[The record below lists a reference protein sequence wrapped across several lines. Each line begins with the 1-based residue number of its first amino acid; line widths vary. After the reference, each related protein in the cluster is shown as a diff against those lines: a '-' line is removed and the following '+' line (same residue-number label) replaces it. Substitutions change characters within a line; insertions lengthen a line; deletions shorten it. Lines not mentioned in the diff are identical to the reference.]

1 MRKRLPDAL
10 VPVLVVV
17 LVVVVVVG
25 GGLWWWRS
33 ASASE
38 LEKAAALA
46 PADAERL
53 SWTDWAGVR
62 REVGAELSASSSP
75 ISLARFLDRGY
86 EADLTST
93 SALLASAPVLQERFG
108 FSPATV
114 DWELF
119 SQSAEGAVVILRLP
133 DSTDFASL
141 EGNLTDL
148 GYSAPES
155 DTGVWRIGEGLAAA
169 GADLTPELQ
178 YVALLGDDRLVLT
191 SDSAAYLGRA
201 VAAAGGEG
209 GLAGDL
215 DAGLASVVGATGSA
229 LSASVYAG
237 DYACS
242 ALAMGRAD
250 ETDQEEAASLVA
262 KAGEVN
268 PIDGFSMSVQP
279 DRRVRVVMAFESD
292 EQARTNADTRAAL
305 AAGQAPGQGGDFAD
319 RFSVD
324 SVSADGRLVTMEL
337 DPEEGAYVLS
347 DLSTGPVLFA
357 TC

>member
-1 MRKRLPDAL
+1 VRKRLTIAL
-10 VPVLVVV
+10 VAVLVLAV
-17 LVVVVVVG
+17 LV

-33 ASASE
+33 ASRSQ
-38 LEKAAALA
+38 LEEAAALA

-62 REVGAELSASSSP
+62 REVGAHLSTSSSAD
-75 ISLARFLDRGY
+75 SLASFLDRGY

-93 SALLASAPVLQERFG
+93 SALLASAPVLQERYG

-114 DWELF
+114 EWELF
-119 SQSAEGAVVILRLP
+119 SQSAEGAVVLLRLP
-133 DSTDFASL
+133 EETDFATL

-148 GYSAPES
+148 GYSPPAS
-155 DTGVWRIGEGLAAA
+155 DTGVWRIGAALAGA

-178 YVALLGDDRLVLT
+178 YVALLADDHLVLT
-191 SDSAAYLGRA
+191 SDTAAYAERA
-201 VAAAGGEG
+201 VGFAGGGGGGDPDG
-209 GLAGDL
+209 GLA
-215 DAGLASVVGATGSA
+215 AVVGPTGSA

-237 DYACS
+237 DYTCS
-242 ALAMGRAD
+242 ALAMGQAD
-250 ETDQEEAASLVA
+250 ETDQEQAASLVA
-262 KAGEVN
+262 EAGEVN
-268 PIDGFSMSVQP
+268 PVDGFSMSVQP
-279 DRRVRVVMAFESD
+279 DGRVRVVMAFETD

-305 AAGQAPGQGGDFAD
+305 AAGPAPGQGGEFAD

-337 DPEEGAYVLS
+337 VPEDGAYVLS

>member
-1 MRKRLPDAL
+1 VRKRLTIAL
-10 VPVLVVV
+10 VAVLVVAV
-17 LVVVVVVG
+17 LG

-33 ASASE
+33 ASRSE
-38 LEKAAALA
+38 LEQAAALA

-62 REVGAELSASSSP
+62 REVGAHLSASSSAD
-75 ISLARFLDRGY
+75 SLARFLDRGY

-114 DWELF
+114 EWELF
-119 SQSAEGAVVILRLP
+119 SQSTQGAVVLLRLP
-133 DSTDFASL
+133 EKADFSTL

-148 GYSAPES
+148 GYSPPAS
-155 DTGVWRIGEGLAAA
+155 DTGVWRLGEGLAGA
-169 GADLTPELQ
+169 GPDLTPELQ
-178 YVALLGDDRLVLT
+178 YVALLADDHLVLT
-191 SDSAAYLGRA
+191 SDTAGYLERA
-201 VAAAGGEG
+201 VAAAGGDG
-209 GLAGDL
+209 DGDL
-215 DAGLASVVGATGSA
+215 DSGLASAVASTGSA

-237 DYACS
+237 DYTCS
-242 ALAMGRAD
+242 ALAMGQAD
-250 ETDQEEAASLVA
+250 ETDQEQAASLIA
-262 KAGEVN
+262 EAGKVN
-268 PIDGFSMSVQP
+268 PVDGFSMSVQP
-279 DRRVRVVMAFESD
+279 DGRVRVVMAFETE
-292 EQARTNADTRAAL
+292 EQARTNADSRAAL
-305 AAGQAPGQGGDFAD
+305 AVGPAPGQGGEFSD

-337 DPEEGAYVLS
+337 APEDGAYVLS